1 MRDGHRKIVV
11 LGGSSG
17 MGLATV
23 RLLAEAGHA
32 LIATGRDPAR
42 LAAALGPLAGD
53 VRGEAFDAVDRTRL
67 GAFFQRLG
75 AFDDLVVA
83 LSGGEG
89 GGPFRQ
95 LDLGALER
103 GFAAKF
109 WPHVHAAQAALP
121 TLRPGGSITFLT
133 SISARIA
140 NPGTAGLAA
149 INGAIEAM
157 VPVLARELAPIRVNA
172 VAPGV
177 VDTPWWNAMGAEA
190 RAAVFRQQAETLPAG
205 RVGRPEDVAEAVA
218 FLVGNGFTTGTVV
231 ACDGGLHLL

>member
-1 MRDGHRKIVV
+1 MQDGRRKIVV

-32 LIATGRDPAR
+32 LVATGRDPAR
-42 LAAALGPLAGD
+42 LAAALQPLPGD
-53 VRGEAFDAVDRTRL
+53 LRGEAFDATDRAQLDAFFGRL
-67 GAFFQRLG
+67 GV
-75 AFDDLVVA
+75 FDDLVVA

-89 GGPFRQ
+89 GGPFRG
-95 LDLGALER
+95 LDLAALER

-109 WPHVHAAQAALP
+109 WPHVQAAQAALP
-121 TLRPGGSITFLT
+121 ALRAGGSITFLT
-133 SISARIA
+133 SVSARMA

-157 VPVLARELAPIRVNA
+157 VPVLARELAPLRVNA

-177 VDTPWWNAMGAEA
+177 VDTPWWDARGAEA
-190 RAAVFRQQAETLPAG
+190 KDAVFRQQAQALPVG
-205 RVGRPEDVAEAVA
+205 RVGRPEEVAQAVA
-218 FLVGNGFTTGTVV
+218 FLVGNGFTTGTVI